1 MVNNQNKYK
10 IKENIVNGWRNNDHN
25 ILSISIC
32 NKSKLDG
39 DMGRENPY
47 SNKTYEYVIDHEST
61 EWKDLYDFFD
71 EGHIDE
77 NSDAEKQLDDLYNL
91 VDIGD

>member
-1 MVNNQNKYK
+1 MILTYYDRIDRSHGGVLIYTKKDLQGL
-10 IKENIVNGWRNNDHN
+10 ISDHN
-25 ILSISIC
+25 ILSISMC

-77 NSDAEKQLDDLYNL
+77 NSDAEKQLDD
-91 VDIGD
+91 

>member
-47 SNKTYEYVIDHEST
+47 SNKIYEYVIDHEST

-91 VDIGD
+91 VDVGD

>member
-1 MVNNQNKYK
+1 
-10 IKENIVNGWRNNDHN
+10 
-25 ILSISIC
+25 
-32 NKSKLDG
+32 
-39 DMGRENPY
+39 MGRENPY